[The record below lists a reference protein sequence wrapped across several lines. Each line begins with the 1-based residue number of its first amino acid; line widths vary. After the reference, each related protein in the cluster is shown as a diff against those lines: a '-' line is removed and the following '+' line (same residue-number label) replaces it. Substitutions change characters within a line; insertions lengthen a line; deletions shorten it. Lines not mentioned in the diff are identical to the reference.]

1 MGEFGICLNM
11 ITLPPGKDDCKEV
24 SCLKHDTK
32 LDVAS
37 HMFYL
42 IKLKLKRL

>member
-1 MGEFGICLNM
+1 MTARKLIVF
-11 ITLPPGKDDCKEV
+11 
-24 SCLKHDTK
+24 KHDTK